1 MNTIS
6 MNKACITIFIPLHL
20 FATKEIYLSY
30 PGSMGLGGGGGGVF
44 GNVHNHRNWKG
55 SGRKWGQL
63 PPQLATHTIIIY

>member
-30 PGSMGLGGGGGGVF
+30 PGSMGLGGGGGGLEMFITIEIGRV
-44 GNVHNHRNWKG
+44 VEG
-55 SGRKWGQL
+55 SGGSYPHNLQPTL
-63 PPQLATHTIIIY
+63 